1 MSVYYVYPGLELW
14 RIVNYHA
21 GARSSA
27 KEMSYPMS
35 SLQPPSEPLLP
46 KGNVQRINIGE
57 FLLQHLLGPTLF
69 LLF

>member
-1 MSVYYVYPGLELW
+1 MYILGPELW

-27 KEMSYPMS
+27 KEMSYPVS
-35 SLQPPSEPLLP
+35 SLQPLSEPLLP
-46 KGNVQRINIGE
+46 KGNVGE

-69 LLF
+69 AVLT